1 MIACEES
8 QTECIAFRS
17 LGCEAYSCDLQQCS
31 GGHPEWHVVGDATSL
46 LRGGQFHTQN
56 GDLHFV
62 ECWDLLIAHPPC
74 TYLTNTGARHLW
86 RGHQLQPDRVMLGIQ
101 ARDLFLKFWWA
112 DIPKVVVEN
121 PVPSKIFC
129 LPPYTQIVQPFWFGH
144 PVTKKTCLWERGVP
158 ELIPTNMVEPVP
170 GRIITRS
177 DGTTRRTCWVMD
189 VTGQDRAKL
198 RSKAF
203 QGMADAMALQ
213 WGSAV

>member
-1 MIACEES
+1 MICSNVQEGILSGTSWAM
-8 QTECIAFRS
+8 
-17 LGCEAYSCDLQQCS
+17 LHPSC
-31 GGHPEWHVVGDATSL
+31 
-46 LRGGQFHTQN
+46 GGQFHTQN
-56 GDLHFV
+56 GALHFV

-74 TYLTNTGARHLW
+74 TYLTNAGARHLW

-129 LPPYTQIVQPFWFGH
+129 LPPYTQIVHPFWFGH

-177 DGTTRRTCWVMD
+177 DGTTRRTCWEMD
-189 VTGQDRAKL
+189 VPGQDRAKL

-203 QGMADAMALQ
+203 QGMADAMAMQ
-213 WGSAV
+213 WGSVV